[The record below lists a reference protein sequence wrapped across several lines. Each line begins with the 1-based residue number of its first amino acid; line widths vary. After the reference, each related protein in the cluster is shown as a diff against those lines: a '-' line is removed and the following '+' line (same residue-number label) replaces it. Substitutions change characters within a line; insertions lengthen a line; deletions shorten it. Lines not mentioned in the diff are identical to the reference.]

1 MSHTH
6 FIKTD
11 SEGFELSVPFGTAVF
26 KTAALDHSA
35 NCPYALGGGRTHKT
49 RILSP
54 IRMPVPSQEQTW
66 VVRDSNPRP
75 SRCKRD
81 ALTN

>member
-1 MSHTH
+1 MILL
-6 FIKTD
+6 FKGTD

-54 IRMPVPSQEQTW
+54 IRMPIPSQERMGSEGFEPPILA
-66 VVRDSNPRP
+66 V
-75 SRCKRD
+75 
-81 ALTN
+81 